1 MKKLTTIKKCAK
13 CTYMPFFYG
22 QPMKLS
28 DTISMTHENVQLD
41 DCQNAALV
49 GILNR
54 LLVPLARLCL
64 ANGTTFAAVEDVLKR
79 AFVQETIALQP
90 NAPMHGTVSRVSTAT
105 GMNRREVTRLIK
117 IEAPERQTKPPIA
130 AEIFARWTTDTAWR
144 DHDGT
149 PRVLNRQGSAPS
161 FETLA
166 QSITR
171 DIHPRSMLDELIRLG
186 LVHHDEA
193 LDQVSLTRGDFVPK
207 GDSQQMI
214 GFLGDNVGDHL
225 DAAVDNVLHDGSRHL
240 EQAVFADE
248 LSVESIEALRPL
260 IMAQWQAL
268 RDAMVPAITA
278 FIEAD
283 RLAGR
288 VQDQRARIGLY
299 SFAETTPTKGVLPNA
314 PTAPSNRKTTKKEK
328 TK

>member
-1 MKKLTTIKKCAK
+1 MHIYITFSMDNSMKS
-13 CTYMPFFYG
+13 
-22 QPMKLS
+22 S
-28 DTISMTHENVQLD
+28 DTIAMTHETVLHNN
-41 DCQNAALV
+41 CQDAVLV

-54 LLVPLARLCL
+54 LLIPLARLCL
-64 ANGTTFAAVEDVLKR
+64 ANGITFATVEDVLKR
-79 AFVQETIALQP
+79 AFVHETISLQP
-90 NAPMHGTVSRVSTAT
+90 DAPMHGTVSRVSTAT
-105 GMNRREVTRLIK
+105 GINRREVTRLIK

-144 DHDGT
+144 DHDGA
-149 PRVLNRQGSAPS
+149 PRELNRQGPAPS
-161 FETLA
+161 FEALA

-186 LVHHDEA
+186 LVHHDK
-193 LDQVSLTRGDFVPK
+193 DNDCVSLTRNDFVPI
-207 GDSQQMI
+207 GDSRQMI
-214 GFLGDNVGDHL
+214 GFLGGNVGDHL
-225 DAAVDNVLHDGSRHL
+225 DAAVDNVLHDGCRHL

-268 RDAMVPAITA
+268 REAMVPAITA

-299 SFAETTPTKGVLPNA
+299 SFAETTPANGALPNA
-314 PTAPSNRKTTKKEK
+314 PTAPSKRKSTKKEK